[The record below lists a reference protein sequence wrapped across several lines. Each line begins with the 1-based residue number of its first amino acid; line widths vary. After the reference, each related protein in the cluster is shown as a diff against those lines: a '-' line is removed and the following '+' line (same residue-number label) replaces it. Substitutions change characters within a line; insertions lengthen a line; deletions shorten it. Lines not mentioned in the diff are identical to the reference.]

1 VAIPIPQPLPPPERR
16 RAYLAIAASTIMSVL
31 DGTIAN
37 TALPAIA
44 RELGVTPSASVWI
57 VNGFQ
62 LALTASLFAWASFGA
77 LRGLARG
84 WRYGVAIFTLGSL
97 ACAFSHTL
105 PLLVAARMLQGI
117 GAGAIM
123 SIGPALMRSI
133 FPPHLLGRAIGI
145 NALIIAIGIAAGPT
159 IGGAI
164 LAIAP
169 WPWLFLVN
177 VPIGIAIAVIARGV
191 LAAERHLAGPLDIPS
206 IAASAVGFSGII
218 FGIDSYARGEQPL
231 FAVLQFAAGAVAFGW
246 FIARQR
252 RLERPMF
259 ETSLFRRPLFT
270 LSASTSFLGFTSW
283 GLAFVSLPF
292 LFQLSYGATPLASGL
307 LMTSWPLTMALLAP
321 ISGHLSDRY
330 PAALLTTG
338 GLLVFACGL
347 VLYALLPAHP
357 SALEIVVHGALCG
370 LGCGIYQSPNSR
382 ELMASAPPAHSG
394 SAAAILAA
402 ARVGGQT
409 TGAALVAVIFA
420 AFAASLAG
428 VHTGAPVVRT
438 AVAATLWAAAAFA
451 VVAALV
457 SSNRF
462 RFPRMTSTAPR
473 ESVS

>member
-1 VAIPIPQPLPPPERR
+1 MESEHNGLPLPERR
-16 RAYLAIAASTIMSVL
+16 RAYVAIAAATIMSVL

-44 RELGVTPSASVWI
+44 RELNVSPSASIWI

-62 LALTASLFAWASFGA
+62 LALTATLFAWSSFGQ

-84 WRYGVAIFTLGSL
+84 WRYGVAIFTVGSL
-97 ACAFSHTL
+97 LCALAHQL
-105 PLLVAARMLQGI
+105 PLLVAARMLQGV

-123 SIGPALMRSI
+123 SIAPALLRSV
-133 FPPHLLGRAIGI
+133 FPRDKLGRAIGI
-145 NALIIAIGIAAGPT
+145 NALVIAIGIAAGPT

-164 LAIAP
+164 LAVAS

-177 VPIGIAIAVIARGV
+177 VPIGIAIGVIARGV
-191 LAAERHLAGPLDIPS
+191 LASETHVAGALDVPS
-206 IAASAVGFSGII
+206 IAASAIGFSGIV
-218 FGIDSYARGEQPL
+218 FGIDSYARGEQPP
-231 FAVLQFAAGAVAFGW
+231 FALAQFGVGAVAFAW

-252 RLERPMF
+252 RLAQPMF
-259 ETSLFRRPLFT
+259 AVDLFARPLFA

-283 GLAFVSLPF
+283 GLAFVALPF
-292 LFQLSYGATPLASGL
+292 LFQLQYGATPLASGL

-321 ISGHLSDRY
+321 ISGRLSDRY
-330 PAALLTTG
+330 PAALLTTV

-347 VLYALLPAHP
+347 VFYALLPAHP
-357 SALEIVVHGALCG
+357 SAIEIVVHGALCG

-382 ELMASAPPAHSG
+382 ELMASAPLAQSG

-420 AFAASLAG
+420 AFSATLGGLVGSPA
-428 VHTGAPVVRT
+428 VHG
-438 AVAATLWAAAAFA
+438 AVATTLWTAAAFA
-451 VVAALV
+451 VAAALV

-462 RFPRMTSTAPR
+462 RFPRMNSALPR